1 MLRPVVAVTVSNA
14 RFSARATPIAAD
26 VPPVAT
32 APAFVCAA
40 AVWFAVRLTSR
51 VAVSAMAAVPIV
63 AVVRTVET
71 VIAIA
76 GVTVTLPPLAPM
88 RASVSVVSEAV
99 AVSRKS
105 CAPVSETPS
114 SSFACVS
121 FVTRASAKDAPTP
134 ASPVAVTPSPAGR
147 ALTVED
153 TLEPAVTK
161 ASPPVRITVPA
172 TSASVSNVEIARA
185 TEPATE
191 IFPPPAPDEASAE
204 MVETSSAPETVCVA
218 LTVSARARAVSVA
231 GRIAWLMVELYVTA
245 IPAPIA
251 ASPPFDDDPSPPEAA
266 SVLAEVAIVSVA
278 PDVMDVAVGSTTAR
292 ARTVTMSMPIA
303 AATLTGPLEVFEF
316 GVAAEPDPCCPPAV
330 AVESA

>member
-1 MLRPVVAVTVSNA
+1 M
-14 RFSARATPIAAD
+14 AAS

-40 AVWFAVRLTSR
+40 ALCDALRLTSP
-51 VAVSAMAAVPIV
+51 VAVRGPPAAVPIV

-88 RASVSVVSEAV
+88 RASVRVVSDAV
-99 AVSRKS
+99 AARRKS
-105 CAPVSETPS
+105 CAPVSDTPA

-121 FVTRASAKDAPTP
+121 FVTSARAKDAPTP
-134 ASPVAVTPSPAGR
+134 ASPVAVTPSPAGS
-147 ALTVED
+147 AFTVDD
-153 TLEPAVTK
+153 TLDPAVTR

-172 TSASVSNVEIARA
+172 TSASVSNVEITSA

-191 IFPPPAPDEASAE
+191 TLPPPAPEEARAE
-204 MVETSSAPETVCVA
+204 IVDTSSAPETVCVA
-218 LTVSARARAVSVA
+218 LTVSACARAVSVA

-251 ASPPFDDDPSPPEAA
+251 ASPPFDEDPSPPDAP
-266 SVLAEVAIVSVA
+266 SVFADVAMVSVP
-278 PDVMDVAVGSTTAR
+278 PDVIDVAVGSTIAR

-303 AATLTGPLEVFEF
+303 AATLTGPLEVLEF
-316 GVAAEPDPCCPPAV
+316 GVAAEPEPC
-330 AVESA
+330 